1 MKKIP
6 TKMKTK
12 EKGSGDL
19 EQILA
24 DKIGKKIYEFPKDI
38 HVRKEN
44 QDIELIVDVN
54 VEEYHILYEEPTWHS
69 ACFGRSL
76 EAYLFFLHGYVQK
89 QGGMVHLDLKFAHEI
104 PQMERLFKYLGKKR
118 KGPKDPN
125 DLYER
130 IDGEEYFLLIYRIRN
145 MARLYSWIVLSDFV
159 KSLVQELKDVLECE
173 RFFVKLADNYAQDEN
188 SLSQRIKDLF
198 VDEVIHKN
206 FAFWL
211 FREDGKYRRTCIHL
225 YEVADLWW
233 LAEGNLTLVFFGM
246 ASFEKSLRKML
257 LFMGLCVDLFL
268 VKQIEIIDVERSRL
282 GLAKGEDVGEKIGK
296 IQCILYDIAGV
307 DVNYKEM
314 FLLLNDNYFKDTI
327 HFRYVEGVKLTKE
340 KLYELRGEY

>member
-1 MKKIP
+1 
-6 TKMKTK
+6 MKTK

-54 VEEYHILYEEPTWHS
+54 MEEFHILYEEPTWHS
-69 ACFGRSL
+69 ACYGRSL
-76 EAYLFFLHGYVQK
+76 EAYLFFLHGYVRQD
-89 QGGMVHLDLKFAHEI
+89 GGVVYLDLNFAHEI
-104 PQMERLFKYLGKKR
+104 PQMEGLFMHLGKKS
-118 KGPKDPN
+118 KGQKN
-125 DLYER
+125 LSDLYER
-130 IDGEEYFLLIYRIRN
+130 IDKEEYFLLLYRIRN
-145 MARLYSWIVLSDFV
+145 MARLYSWIVLGEPLET
-159 KSLVQELKDVLECE
+159 LVQEFNSLLESKN
-173 RFFVKLADNYAQDEN
+173 FFAKLADNYAQDEN
-188 SLSQRIKDLF
+188 SLSQRIKDMF
-198 VDEVIHKN
+198 VDDVIHKN

-225 YEVADLWW
+225 YDVADLWW
-233 LAEGNLTLVFFGM
+233 LADDNLTLIFFGM
-246 ASFEKSLRKML
+246 ASFEKSIRKML
-257 LFMGLCVDLFL
+257 LFMGLCVELFL
-268 VKQIEIIDVERSRL
+268 TKQFKLIDMERLRL
-282 GLAKGEDVGEKIGK
+282 RLSKGEDVGEKIGK

-314 FLLLNDNYFKDTI
+314 FLLLNDNYFKDKI